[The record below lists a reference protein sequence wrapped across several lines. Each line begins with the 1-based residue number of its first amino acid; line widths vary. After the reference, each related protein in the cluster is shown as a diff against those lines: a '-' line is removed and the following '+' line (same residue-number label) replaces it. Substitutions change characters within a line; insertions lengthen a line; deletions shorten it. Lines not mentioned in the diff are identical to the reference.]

1 MSKKVRNAEY
11 FRKLQGIKPIAEQVE
26 EDVKYVLDTIEIKIT
41 KGNLKRTNI
50 EFSFNVSPS
59 HGELITAK
67 LGELGFFVYGT
78 SHEIGTGTFK
88 FTVDWGE
95 I

>member
-26 EDVKYVLDTIEIKIT
+26 EDVKYVLDTIEAKIM
-41 KGNLKRTNI
+41 KEELKRTDI
-50 EFSFNVSPS
+50 EFTFNISAN

-78 SHEIGTGTFK
+78 SYETGVFK
-88 FTVDWGE
+88 FTVDWCE